1 MAFVDVHQH
10 LLPPSFQAALR
21 RRSAPPRIEGST
33 LHVGEGAFP
42 FDPAEHDVEAR
53 LAALDR
59 AGVDVAVVSL
69 QPTCGHEGLAPGERS
84 ELVSAWEE
92 GIAEIV
98 SATGGRIA
106 ALAAGGPVRPGFVGT
121 CVGSDALDALEAL
134 APVLA
139 SLRARGG
146 FLFVHPS
153 GGPVPPGS
161 PPWWGALTLYTA
173 QMQAAYLRWLS
184 DGQERW
190 PDVPVVFAILAGGA
204 PFQLERLASRG
215 PQVRSA
221 LHRNVHFDSASY
233 GRRALELCI
242 ETFGVEQIVYGSDV
256 PIVDPA
262 PTLRAIR
269 GFGESVER
277 LITCDNPTR
286 LLP

>member
-10 LLPPSFQAALR
+10 LLPPSFQEALR

-69 QPTCGHEGLAPGERS
+69 QPTYGHESLAPSERA
-84 ELVSAWEE
+84 ELVAAWED

-98 SATGGRIA
+98 SAAGGRIA

-121 CVGSDALDALEAL
+121 CVGSDALGTLEDL

-139 SLRARGG
+139 SLRASGG

-153 GGPVPPGS
+153 GGPVAPGS

-184 DGQERW
+184 NGQERW

-215 PQVRSA
+215 LHVRST
-221 LHRNVHFDSASY
+221 LHGNVHFDSASY

-242 ETFGVEQIVYGSDV
+242 ETFGVGQIVYGSDLPV
-256 PIVDPA
+256 VDPA

-269 GFGESVER
+269 GFGEAVER